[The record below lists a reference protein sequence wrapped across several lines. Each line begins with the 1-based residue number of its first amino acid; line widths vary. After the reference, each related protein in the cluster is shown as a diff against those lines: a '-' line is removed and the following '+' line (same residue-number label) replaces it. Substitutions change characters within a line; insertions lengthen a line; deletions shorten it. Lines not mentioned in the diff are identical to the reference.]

1 LGEYILVCRAAASVG
16 LSTMEVGISSG
27 WRRGD
32 VEVCGSVRVRPCNRE
47 CGACTE
53 ATVPPYSLVV
63 AGIKSTVE
71 TGIAQQCSL
80 LPHGNLYREYVEPVL
95 CRREVW

>member
-1 LGEYILVCRAAASVG
+1 VPWYILVWEAAASVG

-27 WRRGD
+27 RRKDD

-47 CGACTE
+47 
-53 ATVPPYSLVV
+53 
-63 AGIKSTVE
+63 
-71 TGIAQQCSL
+71 
-80 LPHGNLYREYVEPVL
+80 YVEPVQRVM